1 MAEQDANKNKQL
13 VAREYLRVSKSDG
26 DRYTDHSKSTDE
38 QTAENQVAIARQG
51 WKRHPSPITEPD
63 VSASRFSKVLREKFW
78 NMLAEIE
85 SGQFGADILVLW
97 ESSRGSRR
105 VGEWEDLIDACA
117 AQRIQIWVTT
127 HSRLYDPRNNRDR
140 RYMLDD
146 AVDSDYESGKTSDR
160 LRRAMR
166 ANAEAGRV
174 HGKNLYGYRRI
185 REYDPAKRKQVLV
198 EIIEDPDQAP
208 IVKEAVRRVIAGES
222 YHQVAKSF
230 NEREIPI
237 RREAYKDHNKM
248 KGWTSVSIKQ
258 MIEMPAYRGI
268 RQHTRDGVREL
279 LDVETMWPALISP
292 EEWAALEARFAHDK
306 QKWPNSRSDEIKH
319 MLSGVARCG
328 VCGSIVR
335 VGKQNEGPREPV
347 FDEQGQ
353 PVLYPKGHR
362 YEGKQV
368 KKAAGVYFTYLCQG
382 APGRSSFHV
391 AMKEKYLDQAIT
403 ELVLAR
409 LERPDFLAT
418 AGQKDGEINA
428 ERQAILD
435 EIKGYQDWL
444 EQVRE
449 RATRERKLDLLFDQ
463 QDRTEPLIR
472 DAQRRLEA
480 LVKVDPVVVELVK
493 AGDVRKRWK
502 GLSIAERRHII
513 SAVVTPV
520 IHVVPKKPKGEK
532 WEGNNY
538 RGAKGINLER
548 LELNWK

>member
-127 HSRLYDPRNNRDR
+127 HNRIYDLRNNRDR
-140 RYMLDD
+140 KTMLED
-146 AVDSDYESGKTSDR
+146 AVDSDYESGKTSER

-185 REYDPAKRKQVLV
+185 KEYDEAKRKEVLV
-198 EIIEDPDQAP
+198 EIIEDPKQAP

-222 YHQVAKSF
+222 YHQIAKSF

-237 RREAYKDHNKM
+237 RRVAYKEHNQM

-268 RQHTRDGVREL
+268 RQHTRDGVTEL
-279 LDVETMWPALISP
+279 LDVKTMWPALISP

-319 MLSGVARCG
+319 MLTGVARCG

-347 FDEQGQ
+347 FDSDGK

-362 YEGKQV
+362 YEGKQM
-368 KKAAGVYFTYLCQG
+368 KKAAGVYFTYMCQG
-382 APGRSSFHV
+382 APGRTGFHV
-391 AMKEKYLDQAIT
+391 AMKEEHLDQAIT

-418 AGQKDGEINA
+418 AGQKDGDVDA

-435 EIKGYQDWL
+435 EIKGYQEWL

-463 QDRTEPLIR
+463 QERTEPLIR

-480 LVKVDPVVVELVK
+480 LVKVDPVVVDMVK
-493 AGDVRKRWK
+493 AGDIRKRWK
-502 GLSIAERRHII
+502 RLSIAERRHII

-520 IHVVPKKPKGEK
+520 INTVPVKPKGEK

-538 RGAKGINLER
+538 RGAKGINTER
-548 LELNWK
+548 LELIWK